1 MSNKVLLLSILS
13 LAFPPLPDVLIELD
27 PPVELDEGKVIV
39 ELCGP
44 VEPVVP
50 EDPVGVVLGL
60 LAAARAPRPVVLAQH
75 HLDVVRALLQH
86 AVRRRQHVPAS
97 FPYLS
102 SDDVLGP
109 ILIARLSTRLRFLD

>member
-1 MSNKVLLLSILS
+1 M
-13 LAFPPLPDVLIELD
+13 LIELD

-39 ELCGP
+39 ELGGP

-60 LAAARAPRPVVLAQH
+60 LAPARAPRPVVLAQD

-86 AVRRRQHVPAS
+86 AVRRRQHVPAKVS
-97 FPYLS
+97 QICLQIFDRLNIIALI
-102 SDDVLGP
+102 LG
-109 ILIARLSTRLRFLD
+109 LNLST